1 MPRHDAETL
10 KLMFPEVAFE
20 LECDQVRAELR
31 EQLGLQAYVNVDANR
46 AIAGVTL
53 NDGYELL
60 ITPAMPGFNG
70 VDNWFKWRELT
81 NPKTGETVTMSQ
93 IRCTVELLAHDP
105 DTDSYMS
112 LISFGID
119 AANMEQ
125 LVPKALG
132 KIHKHCGL
140 RLVALPEVKAKKSNK

>member
-70 VDNWFKWRELT
+70 IDNWFKWRALT

-93 IRCTVELLAHDP
+93 VRCTVELLAH

-125 LVPKALG
+125 LVSKALG

-140 RLVALPEVKAKKSNK
+140 RLVALPRVKTNNPNK

>member
-1 MPRHDAETL
+1 L
-10 KLMFPEVAFE
+10 
-20 LECDQVRAELR
+20 
-31 EQLGLQAYVNVDANR
+31 
-46 AIAGVTL
+46 
-53 NDGYELL
+53 
-60 ITPAMPGFNG
+60 
-70 VDNWFKWRELT
+70 
-81 NPKTGETVTMSQ
+81 SQ

-105 DTDSYMS
+105 DTDSYVS